1 MSITPEMI
9 ISGLVSKILSD
20 NLDTTK
26 SAIKRAIAK
35 RTHTHDD
42 IQTKMYGVVIDAL
55 DDITDNKYKDQDKLY
70 DSAEKIFDAL
80 KKANTYQDYESAV
93 KYGLRYLD
101 LGSELE
107 IESFF
112 NSLFS
117 QICKG
122 ENSDLYKEIT
132 LRANVGTQIG
142 VKNNTGILKE
152 LKGISNKIV
161 DQGEKILEY
170 MENGLDERTGLLAEG
185 LEFKD
190 NKKKDYCKKWI
201 APLFLQEKGKEL
213 LVLKDSFIWP
223 HFVCEIQNRNFH
235 FSEEESLEEVLKRF
249 VAHQCWSNML
259 ITGVPGMGKT
269 SIVSWIANEYENDD
283 NVIILRFR
291 DWEKEDLTN
300 GLLKAVCQT
309 LGCNK
314 NDLSGKI
321 LIIDGF
327 DEIKLGEERNSRL
340 GQFLQNAKEVD
351 RLKFIITTRPDYV
364 NKETAKRFKNWVDLR
379 PFDED
384 KIITFYEK
392 IKGSSLDKD
401 KINFSNREVLGIP
414 VILYMAIMAEIDL
427 TVKASRSELYDRI
440 FAEDTGIWSKFA
452 NDSGEP
458 YDNSNNVISY
468 PDNIKEFLAFLREI
482 AFKMFEKGDAC
493 LERGK
498 DAYEIPTLEFEGND
512 VKILEFPI
520 KHVFEQAN
528 EKIEFVHRS
537 IYEFFAAEYMYF
549 KILDN
554 RNTSVEYF
562 AGILGEMLRKNHL
575 SDEIIGF
582 IRYHV
587 QKNKLKGQLTIVLQT
602 FHTMLGAGMTFY
614 CNTKM
619 ANILECELT
628 VFANMLEM
636 LDIYEVRKEIKVEF
650 RSFFVNYIASYP
662 ERRYEVLNMSNFCLE
677 NVDLSRTYL
686 GNTFLEGANLTGADL
701 EGANLTRADL
711 TRANLTRANLEGAN
725 LTSADMGMA
734 NLTSANLTRAD
745 LTGANFAIA
754 NLEGANLAIA
764 NLTGANL
771 TRANLTIA
779 HLKGANLEGT
789 ILHRN
794 NL

>member
-1 MSITPEMI
+1 MLITLEMI
-9 ISGLVSKILSD
+9 LSGFVSKFLSD
-20 NLDTTK
+20 NLDITK
-26 SAIKRAIAK
+26 SAIKRAIAN
-35 RTHTHDD
+35 RNHVHDD

-55 DDITDNKYKDQDKLY
+55 NDITDNKYNDQDKLY
-70 DSAEKIFDAL
+70 DSAEEIFNGF
-80 KKANTYQDYESAV
+80 KKENASHDYRSAV
-93 KYGLRYLD
+93 KNGLHYLD

-107 IESFF
+107 IEPFF
-112 NSLFS
+112 DSLFS

-142 VKNNTGILKE
+142 VNTNTQQLKE
-152 LKGISNKIV
+152 LKDTSDEIMV
-161 DQGEKILEY
+161 QGKKILGY
-170 MENGLDERTGLLAEG
+170 LKDGLLLPDERAGLFAEG
-185 LEFKD
+185 LESKN

-201 APLFLQEKGKEL
+201 VPLFLQEKGKEL

-223 HFVCEIQNRNFH
+223 HFVCEIQNGNFH

-249 VAHQCWSNML
+249 VAHQSWSNML

-283 NVIILRFR
+283 SVIILRFR

-321 LIIDGF
+321 LILDGF

-364 NKETAKRFKNWVDLR
+364 NKETARRFKNWVDLR

-401 KINFSNREVLGIP
+401 KIDFSNRKVLGIP

-468 PDNIKEFLAFLREI
+468 PDNIKEFLAFLRES
-482 AFKMFEKGDAC
+482 AFKMFEKEDAC
-493 LERGK
+493 L
-498 DAYEIPTLEFEGND
+498 D
-512 VKILEFPI
+512 
-520 KHVFEQAN
+520 
-528 EKIEFVHRS
+528 
-537 IYEFFAAEYMYF
+537 
-549 KILDN
+549 
-554 RNTSVEYF
+554 SVY
-562 AGILGEMLRKNHL
+562 
-575 SDEIIGF
+575 
-582 IRYHV
+582 
-587 QKNKLKGQLTIVLQT
+587 
-602 FHTMLGAGMTFY
+602 
-614 CNTKM
+614 
-619 ANILECELT
+619 
-628 VFANMLEM
+628 
-636 LDIYEVRKEIKVEF
+636 
-650 RSFFVNYIASYP
+650 
-662 ERRYEVLNMSNFCLE
+662 
-677 NVDLSRTYL
+677 
-686 GNTFLEGANLTGADL
+686 
-701 EGANLTRADL
+701 TR
-711 TRANLTRANLEGAN
+711 
-725 LTSADMGMA
+725 
-734 NLTSANLTRAD
+734 
-745 LTGANFAIA
+745 
-754 NLEGANLAIA
+754 
-764 NLTGANL
+764 
-771 TRANLTIA
+771 
-779 HLKGANLEGT
+779 
-789 ILHRN
+789 
-794 NL
+794 